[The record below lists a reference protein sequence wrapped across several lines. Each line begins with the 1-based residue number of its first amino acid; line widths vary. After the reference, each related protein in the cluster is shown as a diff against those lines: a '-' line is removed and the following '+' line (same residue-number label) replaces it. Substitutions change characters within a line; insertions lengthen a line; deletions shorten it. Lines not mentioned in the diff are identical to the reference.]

1 MNNLEICFLSHH
13 TKAMISTNDIGT
25 KTIPT
30 HTWVCYLNY
39 SITYGKKSAIS
50 SPTLAVNFYS
60 PPFL

>member
-13 TKAMISTNDIGT
+13 TKAMISTNDIRT

-30 HTWVCYLNY
+30 HTGAYYLHHF
-39 SITYGKKSAIS
+39 ITYDQKSAIS

>member
-13 TKAMISTNDIGT
+13 TKAMISINDIGT

-30 HTWVCYLNY
+30 HTGVCYLN